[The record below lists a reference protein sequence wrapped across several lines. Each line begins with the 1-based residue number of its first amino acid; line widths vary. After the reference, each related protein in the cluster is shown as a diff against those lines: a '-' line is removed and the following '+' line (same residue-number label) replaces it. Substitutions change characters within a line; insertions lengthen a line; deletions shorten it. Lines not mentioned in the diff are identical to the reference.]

1 MSVFM
6 QILNQIESRHRNETE
21 RGQEYVTDHGTEI
34 KAKLPTLFSSAET
47 EGESLGC
54 REALAHQTW
63 TAVTCLHLVE
73 DRVPRSL
80 RESAAGQVSNAQ
92 VCFPS
97 GSRPSGKSWSQKAGS
112 R

>member
-1 MSVFM
+1 MSVFL

-21 RGQEYVTDHGTEI
+21 HGQEYGTEI